1 MSKKARLIILFA
13 AVVLSISSA
22 AAAAAYYEDMI
33 SHEKCLVRAADVS
46 FGGGQDIKSDLCEQT
61 GRLLPFSE
69 GDSFD
74 ICFTAF
80 YEGDIEAYA
89 VPCLK
94 TDIAGM
100 SENDVVRISDGS
112 REIYISGGTG
122 SLFSDAI
129 KLMPSDS
136 INKTYHITIVR
147 HQGTEPLLFSYEF
160 SIAAIQKSGNEMAAE
175 ELLNGNNGAEEL
187 YRDIA
192 ESVKE
197 TKNSS
202 VSGFGDLAVK
212 SEKASDKAEDGAV
225 RYYLVGLEPQI
236 TDGYT
241 SAKAISWYAKISDK
255 EEKIAD
261 NKEILELTLNK
272 YNISDGLEL
281 RYEVKNEAGYI
292 FSDRYIFS
300 FKDNELICRRRGCDE
315 K

>member
-1 MSKKARLIILFA
+1 MSKRARLMILFA
-13 AVVLSISSA
+13 AAVLGISSA

-46 FGGGQDIKSDLCEQT
+46 FGSDRNIRSDLGEQNS
-61 GRLLPFSE
+61 RLLPFAE
-69 GDSFD
+69 GDGFD
-74 ICFTAF
+74 ISFTAV

-94 TDIAGM
+94 TNIAGM
-100 SENDVVRISDGS
+100 SENDIVRISDGS

-147 HQGTEPLLFSYEF
+147 HKGTEPLLFSYEF
-160 SIAAIQKSGNEMAAE
+160 SVAAIQKRCNERAAE

-187 YRDIA
+187 YKDIA
-192 ESVKE
+192 ESVNG
-197 TKNSS
+197 TKNSR
-202 VSGFGDLAVK
+202 VSGFGDITVK

-225 RYYLVGLEPQI
+225 RYYLVDLEPQI
-236 TDGYT
+236 TNGYT

-261 NKEILELTLNK
+261 NRETLELALNK

-292 FSDRYIFS
+292 SSDRYIFS
-300 FKDNELICRRRGCDE
+300 LKDDELICRRRSCD
-315 K
+315 